1 MSGRLFGGLLVASLT
16 SAALTAGQGPQAPA
30 PTFQSQV
37 TYVELV
43 VSAAG
48 ADGAFVPG
56 LTAADFEVLED
67 GDRQAIESFAMVNL
81 AAERA
86 SVPAA
91 LAEPDVRSNERP
103 FTGRVWVLALDAINV
118 ATERS
123 EKVRQIARLFI
134 ERALGPD
141 DLMALVTFS
150 ETTGPHQ
157 DLTNSRR
164 RILEALESF
173 VGEKGSFSTMAEATA
188 STSVK
193 PAQPSSGP
201 PQPGEVNLSSI
212 ELAQRVSAQQALR
225 KLRTVADWAAGVHG
239 RRKTIVWLSEG
250 ITHDITSEFNP
261 DRMDA
266 TGLAATA
273 VGLRIRE
280 AAGVITRAGVNIYA
294 IDPAGLTVESAVQD
308 VARWLGQ
315 TNLRLMTE
323 STGGFA
329 LTNSNSYSDAIDRIV
344 RENSTYY
351 VLSYSPA
358 AARQRDGKY
367 HRIRVRV
374 NRPGVIARTREGYVS
389 PRDGAEPS
397 AFLITATGLSPEL
410 EAIMQ
415 SPLPVSGLPVRVSAA
430 PFRGD
435 GDRASVLLTG
445 EVPASAFASGQVA
458 LEVSYAAID
467 GTPAVRGSQTLR
479 AVVAAGS
486 PVQVRA
492 RQGGVAFARRFELPS
507 GRYQLRVGARDAT
520 RNASG
525 SVLYDLDVPD
535 FNAEPLAMSGL
546 VLGVTRGEQA
556 VMARDDRVEAALGTH
571 PLSRRRVSAS
581 DGEAVAHVEIY
592 DRDPAPHDVTITA
605 RLTSAS
611 GVTAFEDTETRQ
623 SQDAAADGGTHRYTV
638 QVPLTDV
645 PPGDYVFTFAA
656 ASSAPGTR
664 VVERRIPISIDS
676 GPRTKD

>member
-1 MSGRLFGGLLVASLT
+1 MRARLLGGALLALGVAT
-16 SAALTAGQGPQAPA
+16 VTAGQSPQAPPT

-43 VSAAG
+43 VSVAG

-67 GDRQAIESFAMVNL
+67 GDRQTIESFAMVDL
-81 AAERA
+81 AGERA
-86 SVPAA
+86 SVPTT
-91 LAEPDVRSNERP
+91 LAEPDARSNERP

-118 ATERS
+118 ATDRS
-123 EKVRQIARLFI
+123 EKVRQIARLLI
-134 ERALGPD
+134 ERAFGPD

-157 DLTNSRR
+157 DLTSSRR
-164 RILEALESF
+164 RILDALESF
-173 VGEKGSFSTMAEATA
+173 VGERDSSSTMAEATA
-188 STSVK
+188 APPVALAP
-193 PAQPSSGP
+193 PAPGP
-201 PQPGEVNLSSI
+201 PKPGEVNVGAI

-225 KLRTVADWAAGVHG
+225 RLRTVADWAAGVHG

-250 ITHDITSEFNP
+250 ITYDITREFRP
-261 DRMDA
+261 DRGDGL
-266 TGLAATA
+266 GLADTV
-273 VGLRIRE
+273 VGQRIRE
-280 AAGVITRAGVNIYA
+280 TAGVITRAGVNIYA

-329 LTNSNSYSDAIDRIV
+329 LTNSNSYPDAIDRIV

-374 NRPGVIARTREGYVS
+374 NRPGVTARTREGYLS
-389 PRDGAEPS
+389 PRDRAEPS
-397 AFLITATGLSPEL
+397 AFLISASGLSPEL

-430 PFRGD
+430 PFKGD
-435 GDRASVLLTG
+435 GERASVLLTG
-445 EVPASAFASGQVA
+445 EVPASAFASGEVA

-467 GTPAVRGSQTLR
+467 GSPAVRGSQTLR
-479 AVVAAGS
+479 SVVAAGS

-520 RNASG
+520 RNSSG

-535 FNAEPLAMSGL
+535 FSAGALAMSGL
-546 VLGVTRGEQA
+546 VLGVTQGEQA
-556 VMARDDRVEAALGTH
+556 VMLRDDRIEAALGTH
-571 PLSRRRVSAS
+571 PVSRRRFSAG
-581 DGEAVAHVEIY
+581 DGDVVAHVEIY
-592 DRDPAPHDVTITA
+592 DRDAAPHDVTITA
-605 RLTSAS
+605 TLAS
-611 GVTAFEDTETRQ
+611 SGGATALEDTETRR
-623 SQDAAADGGTHRYTV
+623 SQDAAADGTHRYTL
-638 QVPLTDV
+638 QIPLAKV
-645 PPGDYVFTFAA
+645 ARGDYVFTVTA
-656 ASSAPGTR
+656 ASSAPGGRT
-664 VVERRIPISIDS
+664 VERRIPISIDS

>member
-1 MSGRLFGGLLVASLT
+1 MMRRRLGGVLAAAALGSV
-16 SAALTAGQGPQAPA
+16 ALTAGQPQQGTPA
-30 PTFQSQV
+30 PTFQSQI

-43 VSAAG
+43 VSVAG

-67 GDRQAIESFAMVNL
+67 GGPQAIESFAMVDL

-86 SVPAA
+86 SVSPP

-118 ATERS
+118 TVDRS

-164 RILEALESF
+164 RLLDALEEF
-173 VGEKGSFSTMAEATA
+173 AGERGSFLTMAEATA
-188 STSVK
+188 STRVT

-201 PQPGEVNLSSI
+201 PRPGEVDLGSI

-250 ITHDITSEFNP
+250 ITHDITSEFDP
-261 DRMDA
+261 DRMA
-266 TGLAATA
+266 ASGLSGTA
-273 VGLRIRE
+273 VGLEIHDT
-280 AAGVITRAGVNIYA
+280 AGVITRAGVNIYA

-329 LTNSNSYSDAIDRIV
+329 LTNSNTYPDAIDRVV

-351 VLSYSPA
+351 VLTYSPPA
-358 AARQRDGKY
+358 VRQRDGKY

-374 NRPGVIARTREGYVS
+374 NRPGVTARTREGYLS
-389 PRDGAEPS
+389 PRGRREPEPPLV
-397 AFLITATGLSPEL
+397 ADAGLSPEL

-415 SPLPVSGLPVRVSAA
+415 SPLPVSGLPVRVSAV
-430 PFRGD
+430 PFKGD

-445 EVPASAFASGQVA
+445 EVPASAFAGGPVA

-467 GTPAVRGSQTLR
+467 GTPAVRGSQTMR
-479 AVVAAGS
+479 ALVAADS
-486 PVQVRA
+486 PVQQRA
-492 RQGGVAFARRFELPS
+492 RQGGVAFARRFELPG

-520 RNASG
+520 RNISG

-535 FNAEPLAMSGL
+535 FSADALAMSGL

-556 VMARDDRVEAALGTH
+556 VMLRDDRVEAALGTH
-571 PLSRRRVSAS
+571 PLSRRRLSPG

-592 DRDPAPHDVTITA
+592 DRDAAPHDVTITA

-611 GVTAFEDTETRQ
+611 GAAAFEDTETRR

-638 QVPLTDV
+638 QIPLADAR
-645 PPGDYVFTFAA
+645 PGDYVLTVAA
-656 ASSAPGTR
+656 ASSASGART
-664 VVERRIPISIDS
+664 VERRIPLTIE
-676 GPRTKD
+676 R